1 MKKPPSD
8 KYMPNNDEI
17 LNILP
22 NNGYLAA
29 QEKCQLEQFN
39 LISGD
44 WQILEIVFCTAREI
58 QPSTNMAVDFTII
71 KRHPLAIHNSLD
83 CMRRSI
89 YLTVH
94 FI

>member
-83 CMRRSI
+83 CMWRSI